1 MRRSEEVVEDLL
13 VEEWREGGSV
23 SESAVHELRLAL
35 PAWVEEGKGKDF
47 TLLPLAYFQVEMFY
61 LIKCF
66 LKYVILRMFADAVLM
81 V

>member
-35 PAWVEEGKGKDF
+35 PGGWKRVKG
-47 TLLPLAYFQVEMFY
+47 
-61 LIKCF
+61 
-66 LKYVILRMFADAVLM
+66 
-81 V
+81 